1 MRERKEIEK
10 LGKKSLKRHFF
21 PLMFTISL
29 LERHGLADILISSIN
44 TLQNLIKIVC
54 YKSVFVVI
62 LLASSL
68 EKGELAG

>member
-1 MRERKEIEK
+1 
-10 LGKKSLKRHFF
+10 
-21 PLMFTISL
+21 MFAISL

-44 TLQNLIKIVC
+44 MLQNLINIVC
-54 YKSVFVVI
+54 YKSVFAVI